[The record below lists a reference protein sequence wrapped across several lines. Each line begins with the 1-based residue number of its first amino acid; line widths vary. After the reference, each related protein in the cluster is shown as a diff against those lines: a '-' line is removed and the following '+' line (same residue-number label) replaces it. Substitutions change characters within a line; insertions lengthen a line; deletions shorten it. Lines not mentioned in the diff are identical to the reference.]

1 MVQII
6 ISIIGA
12 GTLTALM
19 NLAFGRRLQ
28 TATANKA
35 DAERQNIIAD
45 AATKAVGLIQ
55 AQLDSATR
63 QIVSLEAEVRV
74 LRGRLDAQA
83 ISHATEVSAYRAQ
96 IARYEADLT
105 VLRARVSE
113 LEKELSKYRSAA

>member
-1 MVQII
+1 MVEII
-6 ISIIGA
+6 IAIVGA
-12 GTLTALM
+12 GTLTAAM

-55 AQLDSATR
+55 TQLDSANYKVVALESE
-63 QIVSLEAEVRV
+63 VSV

-83 ISHATEVSAYRAQ
+83 ISHATEVAAYRAQ

-105 VLRARVSE
+105 ILRARVSE
-113 LEKELSKYRSAA
+113 LEKELMKYRSAA